1 MYSSTV
7 CVDEISFVP
16 LPSIIKRTVYCRIDI
31 ERRGK
36 EERQQKK
43 HNMGSSQSS
52 SSSAS
57 SFPSTKEEG
66 SSDIGGG
73 DNNNNNNN
81 NDITVLRSTDDDD
94 AMKEKKTQTKTII
107 RKRKKKNPSSSS
119 VEYQCRKQKRVWSK
133 CVRDHYETKFLPGKS
148 LDPVE
153 DNDCDDYFD
162 NFRECYMKSMLE
174 KTQKKPAEGSMLHE
188 YMIEEGITT
197 TTTTTD
203 NDGVKR

>member
-1 MYSSTV
+1 M
-7 CVDEISFVP
+7 
-16 LPSIIKRTVYCRIDI
+16 SIYDRYKEKR
-31 ERRGK
+31 
-36 EERQQKK
+36 EEREATKK
-43 HNMGSSQSS
+43 YNMGSSQSS

-73 DNNNNNNN
+73 DNNNNNN
-81 NDITVLRSTDDDD
+81 DITVLRSTDDDD
-94 AMKEKKTQTKTII
+94 AMKGKKTQTKTII
-107 RKRKKKNPSSSS
+107 RKRKKKNPSSSSS

>member
-1 MYSSTV
+1 MCRRDFICS
-7 CVDEISFVP
+7 IA
-16 LPSIIKRTVYCRIDI
+16 IIKRTVESACTCPYKIDI
-31 ERRGK
+31 KRRGK

-107 RKRKKKNPSSSS
+107 RKRKKKNPSSSSS

>member
-1 MYSSTV
+1 
-7 CVDEISFVP
+7 
-16 LPSIIKRTVYCRIDI
+16 
-31 ERRGK
+31 
-36 EERQQKK
+36 
-43 HNMGSSQSS
+43 MGSSQSS
-52 SSSAS
+52 SSASPSS
-57 SFPSTKEEG
+57 SFRSTKEEE

-73 DNNNNNNN
+73 DDNNNNNNN
-81 NDITVLRSTDDDD
+81 NNTNNGIPVVLRITDDDV
-94 AMKEKKTQTKTII
+94 MKGEKKT
-107 RKRKKKNPSSSS
+107 KRKKKKVNSASS

-162 NFRECYMKSMLE
+162 NFRECYMKSMLQ

-188 YMIEEGITT
+188 FMIEEGIITT
-197 TTTTTD
+197 TATG